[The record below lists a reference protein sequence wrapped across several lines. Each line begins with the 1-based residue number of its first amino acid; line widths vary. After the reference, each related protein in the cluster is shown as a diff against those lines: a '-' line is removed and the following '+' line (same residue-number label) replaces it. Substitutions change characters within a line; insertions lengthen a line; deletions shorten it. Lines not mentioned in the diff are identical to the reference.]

1 MSDYIAYV
9 DYGNGV
15 FSDYID
21 LYSDKS
27 EQFQSWLN
35 DRSNIHWSRYVDS
48 NTDLATSYE
57 LYKVAE
63 EAAERTPMT
72 KWDWGNQHYYGT
84 GWAKN
89 NPSQGIREARISPK
103 VIDTKGLPDKPGP
116 GGRSDYETIY
126 FVQGDKGSIDL
137 GLLENATTKASFGGY
152 QWENF
157 DKTSARILPGTKFS
171 FDSNGNL
178 QVVETAGGIQTIGDE
193 AKNTYRD
200 LATKINNAKPEDYK
214 ALMENIDDSLD
225 STQFADL
232 TNVENYKGSPLFS
245 YAGGLSLLSE
255 ALKAKIGIWDPSTQ
269 GANPPVGA
277 FDPTYYTTQTESG
290 KTAQQEW
297 DSYLN
302 SVKVGNFTFNNE
314 TYTKQYDSPEGYAQW
329 HYTTQGLPAGERGN
343 AAENAQAVTEFQ
355 EYLTDAERQL
365 YRDQVL
371 GLSPTFNTI
380 EEWAA
385 AQDPDVLQTW
395 YDLLPAD
402 QKEAYNEGTLEV
414 PTLDY
419 IPDSIRADVVMTKGK
434 GTILEGELSTVI
446 TAKDIQQQ
454 AMFGSLTQDS
464 LKRSADELNRLT
476 REQQEFDFYMGLEGF
491 GEIATLNEELTNSLL
506 GDSGIGGILAW
517 MGDPEEISGSL
528 EQQLSNITGVPS
540 RNSAVYNW
548 QKWFEEQLIPVYESG
563 TTVTDAFD
571 PNVTYEVPPEFAKD
585 YIDRYLR
592 PRFDE
597 SKSMSEFISYMDI
610 KQEEQNVFQTQSALS
625 KLKDLADLRA
635 KSYLDQIYNTT
646 NPSAGGVALV
656 FDPEFYWNPTGN
668 FDEDDKEYKLYE
680 LQKKTVAEDW
690 EIAKNE
696 GSSVKPEG
704 EPYTWDQLAYLYGLD
719 LNNKEQFAKLHYQ
732 VKGSKEEYAF
742 DPAKDVITYND
753 AEEYIQNVII
763 PEVEAEKIELG
774 DITFLNFIT
783 PAEFADAMLEGISP
797 EENKEEWEQLLESIG
812 LSEQD
817 LGIEEVKDY
826 IIEALSTGEALEIR
840 EAIKY
845 LNEKKTKPTQEKLGV
860 TYIEREEDYQPTGSP
875 TDTQLYKI
883 FQSAGYQGTEDDFY
897 KDFMP
902 DVDRSEMELLAAGQ
916 GGLETSSVFAGLTSS
931 DPFEALAS
939 IESLFP
945 DDEKQVP
952 EKEKE
957 EKKPS
962 YFTLFEEEE
971 ESPISTGDDIL
982 GEFTSL
988 FKGL

>member
-1 MSDYIAYV
+1 MSDQVYA
-9 DYGNGV
+9 
-15 FSDYID
+15 DYID
-21 LYSDKS
+21 LYG
-27 EQFQSWLN
+27 ERTAEYNSWLT
-35 DRSNIHWSRYVDS
+35 DTSNIHWSQYVDS
-48 NTDLATSYE
+48 HPDDLVPAYAV
-57 LYKVAE
+57 YVAAE
-63 EAAERTPMT
+63 EAAGRTPIT
-72 KWDWGNQHYYGT
+72 KWEWGYKHYQTT
-84 GWAKN
+84 GKN
-89 NPSQGIREARISPK
+89 ETRITPK
-103 VIDTKGLPDKPGP
+103 VVNTNGMKDEPGS
-116 GGRSDYETIY
+116 GGRADYTTIAVDQVNGRPQSSDNVKSQFGY
-126 FVQGDKGSIDL
+126 DK
-137 GLLENATTKASFGGY
+137 
-152 QWENF
+152 WE
-157 DKTSARILPGTKFS
+157 KTQYDRSGKSYPPAKESQEILPGTKFS

-178 QVVETAGGIQTIGDE
+178 QVVETAGGIQTIGDG

-232 TNVENYKGSPLFS
+232 TNAGNYASSFS

-314 TYTKQYDSPEGYAQW
+314 TYTKQYQSPEGYAQW

-464 LKRSADELNRLT
+464 LKRSVDELNRLT

-540 RNSAVYNW
+540 RNSTVYNW

-563 TTVTDAFD
+563 TTVADAFD

-668 FDEDDKEYKLYE
+668 FDETDKEYKIYE